1 MALDFEA
8 SPEDLKVFLDEAE
21 EQLQLMEED
30 FVRLEKQGDN
40 AELLQEIFRAAHT
53 LKGSSATLGHRKMA
67 EVTHHMEN
75 VLDKLRKGRLTVTTA
90 LVDTLFACLDV
101 LKACRDEIASG
112 EAAEVQTGAII
123 ARLAAI
129 DGSPGPAR
137 QAAAAVMTP
146 PAPAR
151 FSGDAPAGTAA
162 PGAGA
167 GVAPA
172 TAGGPAAAG
181 PGAPAGATGHPGLT
195 LEQAAALAA
204 ARSAGATVYIVR
216 CELDPTS
223 PMPSVRAFQ
232 ALLALGDA
240 GRIIASWPS
249 QQAIEADEVQGSLQ
263 VLVAS
268 SRPMAQLAAALESVP
283 ELSTT
288 GLAPLDGATSP
299 TAATPGE
306 PEEEPGPAIAEAA
319 EARQGRKQG
328 GRTVRVDVGLLDA
341 LMNLVGELVIDRT
354 RLAQFVTH
362 LESDQEESELAQEL
376 GRTASHIGRTTTE
389 LQEAIMR
396 ARMLPVESLFKK
408 FPRLVRD
415 TAQRLGKEIDF
426 VVRGE
431 NTELDRSVIE
441 EIGDPLMH
449 MLRNAVDHGIEP
461 PLERL
466 KAGKPARGTVTLDA
480 SHEENHIIIRVA
492 DDGRGIDPEKM
503 RQAAVKKGLMN
514 ADAARR
520 LSDQE
525 AVNLVFAP
533 GFSTAEKV
541 SDLSGRGVGMDV
553 VHQNIE
559 KLNGAVEISTTPG
572 QGTDIRVKLPLTL
585 AIIRALLV
593 EVRGVTYAVPLASVS
608 ETLRL
613 PAKQVERVR
622 GKEVVVYRGNV
633 VLPLLR
639 LDRVFGL
646 SGAGAESK
654 DLFVVIAN
662 LFGKMIGIV
671 VDRLVGEQEVVIK
684 SLGKYIGE
692 VPGLSGATILGDGS
706 VAIILDVTSLINS
719 VVQQAAGA

>member
-8 SPEDLKVFLDEAE
+8 SAEDLRVFLDEAE

-30 FVRLEKQGDN
+30 IVRLEKQGDS

-75 VLDKLRKGRLTVTTA
+75 VLDKLRKGKLAVSTA
-90 LVDTLFACLDV
+90 LIDTLFACLDV

-112 EAAEVQTGAII
+112 EARDVPTEAII
-123 ARLAAI
+123 GRLAAL
-129 DGSPGPAR
+129 DGTPAAAPA
-137 QAAAAVMTP
+137 QQTAAAVM
-146 PAPAR
+146 
-151 FSGDAPAGTAA
+151 
-162 PGAGA
+162 
-167 GVAPA
+167 
-172 TAGGPAAAG
+172 
-181 PGAPAGATGHPGLT
+181 APAGAATGHPELN
-195 LEQAAALAA
+195 LAQAAALAT
-204 ARSAGATVYIVR
+204 ARGNGKPVYNLR
-216 CELDPTS
+216 CELDPGS

-232 ALLALGDA
+232 ALLCLGDA
-240 GRIIASWPS
+240 GQIIASWPS
-249 QQAIEADEVQGSLQ
+249 QQEVEEDQVRGSLQ
-263 VLVAS
+263 ALVAS
-268 SRPMAQLAAALESVP
+268 TQPMAQLAAALESVP
-283 ELSTT
+283 ELSIVS
-288 GLAPLDGATSP
+288 LAPLDGTAP
-299 TAATPGE
+299 TAAPAAAMAE
-306 PEEEPGPAIAEAA
+306 PEDEPGAGAGGETRQ
-319 EARQGRKQG
+319 ARSRG
-328 GRTVRVDVGLLDA
+328 GHTVRVDVGLLDA

-354 RLAQFVTH
+354 RLAQIVTH
-362 LESDQEESELAQEL
+362 LENSQEESELAQEL
-376 GRTASHIGRTTTE
+376 GRTAGHVGRTTTE

-415 TAQRLGKEIDF
+415 AAQRLGKDVDF

-461 PLERL
+461 PMERL
-466 KAGKPARGTVTLDA
+466 KAGKSAQGTVILEA
-480 SHEENHIIIRVA
+480 SHEEDHIIIRVA
-492 DDGRGIDPEKM
+492 DDGKGIDPEKM
-503 RQAAVKKGLMN
+503 RQAAVKKGILS
-514 ADAARR
+514 AEAARR

-525 AVNLVFAP
+525 AINLVFAP

-553 VHQNIE
+553 VHKNIE
-559 KLNGAVEISTTPG
+559 KLNGAVDIATTPG
-572 QGTDIRVKLPLTL
+572 KGTDIRVKLPLTL

-593 EVRGVTYAVPLASVS
+593 DVRGATYAVPLASVS
-608 ETLRL
+608 ETVRI
-613 PAKQVERVR
+613 PVAQVEKVR
-622 GKEVVVYRGNV
+622 QREVVVYRGTV

-646 SGAGAESK
+646 PDEERQAT

-662 LFGKMIGIV
+662 LFGKQVGIV

-684 SLGKYIGE
+684 SLGQYIGE
-692 VPGLSGATILGDGS
+692 VSGISGATILGDGS
-706 VAIILDVTSLINS
+706 VAIILDVASLINS
-719 VVQQAAGA
+719 VLARAASV